1 MLEGIQQSRNL
12 EKAGAF
18 ENLKIRDEKEQRV
31 EREPF
36 WKQKENIKVYI
47 SAILLVISWFLG
59 KQYGEEHI
67 FPTIGYA
74 ASILIGGYSLF
85 IKGFKN
91 LSQIKFRYEYADDY
105 CDYRSCDHW

>member
-1 MLEGIQQSRNL
+1 MVTGNTTIEAL

-18 ENLKIRDEKEQRV
+18 ENLKLRDENEKKV

-59 KQYGEEHI
+59 KQFGEEQ
-67 FPTIGYA
+67 
-74 ASILIGGYSLF
+74 ILS
-85 IKGFKN
+85 
-91 LSQIKFRYEYADDY
+91 D
-105 CDYRSCDHW
+105 